1 MEEGKKRLSE
11 LRESIEEFVGRNLD
25 SSIPK
30 TTTKCKIINDT
41 YWGNVTLFDWEVDLI
56 NQPIIQRLRQIKQ
69 TGSAYMVYPTA
80 NHSRFE
86 HSIGTLAVLVKIIEK
101 VNSKR
106 ALYGMEKEI
115 EPSIYLVLR
124 LAAILHDVGHSFFSH
139 ISESMQTYT
148 KDFNDCWRNIKKE
161 LEKEYQKDVKQK
173 LKDNSIKEIP
183 TLIKEELGLKIVDSK
198 GKKNK
203 QFFEE
208 RLKVHEILSSLIIE
222 SDNFKRF
229 FKKIIPIGFFK
240 DNTIEGFLKKNE
252 DEIVNII
259 ISMIS
264 KSILGIPPLLFQAG
278 KRLVVLSFM
287 SNLINGA
294 LDVDKLDYLARDNYC
309 AGLAVKYDIERF
321 LNKVI
326 IYEEIITK
334 KEKHEIR
341 FDKMVVDIGASH
353 VFDQILIG
361 KMMLHFYIYH
371 HHKVLTCD
379 KMIMEICT
387 LLTNEIIKNDK
398 YCLIKHPIDLFD
410 FIDSDFSLNIQGLK
424 SKINEL
430 INKIP
435 SDLSLSSIEQDYI
448 KINLNIA
455 RELLLSYS
463 KRKLFSRC
471 IVIYPAY
478 LEIEENIDEINS
490 MFTNVKFKKEIG
502 ILLVKLLIWFDNN
515 WNSTKGILEKKK
527 IEENIIYSYHII
539 DQCKKTFFKFQMI
552 NSFFHIIVPKPP
564 TGDEAEDITY
574 VKWPE
579 KEKIE
584 YRFPINHWIKAYVS
598 HKWAVYVVSREEFR
612 ILINII
618 TRYQLMKE
626 RQWNIKSSSAID
638 SHLQTNNIN
647 CLNRLFISLSS
658 LSSFHFP
665 LEKDLLEKIMYK

>member
-1 MEEGKKRLSE
+1 
-11 LRESIEEFVGRNLD
+11 
-25 SSIPK
+25 
-30 TTTKCKIINDT
+30 
-41 YWGNVTLFDWEVDLI
+41 
-56 NQPIIQRLRQIKQ
+56 
-69 TGSAYMVYPTA
+69 
-80 NHSRFE
+80 
-86 HSIGTLAVLVKIIEK
+86 
-101 VNSKR
+101 
-106 ALYGMEKEI
+106 MEKEI
-115 EPSIYLVLR
+115 EPSIYLILR

-148 KDFNDCWRNIKKE
+148 KDFDDCWRDIRKE
-161 LEKEYQKDVKQK
+161 LEREYQKDVKQK
-173 LKDNSIKEIP
+173 LEDNSIKEIP
-183 TLIKEELGLKIVDSK
+183 TLIRQELGLKIVDTI

-229 FKKIIPIGFFK
+229 FKEIIPMSFFK
-240 DNTIEGFLKKNE
+240 AKIEGFLKKND

-264 KSILGIPPLLFQAG
+264 KSILGIPPLLFHEVG
-278 KRLVVLSFM
+278 KRVTVLSFM

-294 LDVDKLDYLARDNYC
+294 LDVDKLDYLVRDSYC
-309 AGLAVKYDIERF
+309 AGLAIRYDIERF

-341 FDKMVVDIGASH
+341 FDKMAVDIGASH

-361 KMMLHFYIYH
+361 KMMLYFYIYH

-379 KMIMEICT
+379 QTIIEICT

-398 YCLIKHPIDLFD
+398 YCLIKHPVDLFD
-410 FIDSDFSLNIQGLK
+410 FVDSDFSLNVQGLK
-424 SKINEL
+424 GKVDKL

-435 SDLSLSSIEQDYI
+435 LDTSLSLDEQDYI

-455 RELLLSYS
+455 KELILSYS

-471 IVIYPAY
+471 IVIHPAY

-502 ILLVKLLIWFDNN
+502 TLLVKLLEWFDNN
-515 WNSTKGILEKKK
+515 WNKTKEILEKKK
-527 IEENIIYSYHII
+527 IEENIIESYKTI

-552 NSFFHIIVPKPP
+552 NSFFHVIVPKPP

-574 VKWPE
+574 LRWPE
-579 KEKIE
+579 REKIE
-584 YRFPINHWIKAYVS
+584 YRFPINRWIKSYVS
-598 HKWAVYVVSREEFR
+598 HKWAIYVVSREEFR

-618 TRYQLMKE
+618 ARYQLMKE
-626 RQWNIKSSSAID
+626 RRWNIKSLSAIE
-638 SHLQTNNIN
+638 SHLKIIDIN
-647 CLNRLFISLSS
+647 CLNRLLISLSS
-658 LSSFHFP
+658 LSSSHFP